1 MIECKRLIIG
11 EVGTRE
17 REEGRLKVG
26 RSERFRTTWAAMKVE
41 GTTML
46 GTKMEAEALI
56 YLFLS

>member
-1 MIECKRLIIG
+1 MIRYMRPIIS
-11 EVGTRE
+11 EVGKRE
-17 REEGRLKVG
+17 GGGLKVG